1 MLSQK
6 AITQGL
12 DGCVKAFI
20 NDGQNRSGECG
31 VLVLDG
37 RRGASAKEGGKGLKR
52 SGAYEGFPSWCLGLR
67 MVQSL

>member
-20 NDGQNRSGECG
+20 NDGQNRSGKCG
-31 VLVLDG
+31 VLDG
-37 RRGASAKEGGKGLKR
+37 TKSAKEGSKGLKK
-52 SGAYEGFPSWCLGLR
+52 SGAFEGIRSCVWA
-67 MVQSL
+67 